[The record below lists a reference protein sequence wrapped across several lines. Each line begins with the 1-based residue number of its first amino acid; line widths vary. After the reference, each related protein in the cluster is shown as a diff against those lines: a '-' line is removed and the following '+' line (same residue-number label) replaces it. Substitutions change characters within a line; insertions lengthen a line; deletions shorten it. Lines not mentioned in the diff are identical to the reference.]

1 MSHYRP
7 FADSPSSSS
16 TLRPPSSSS
25 SRPFKEERTIRERI
39 DILLERLDRTKQIL
53 IDDCSKGDRF
63 GLLALGTLER
73 NLKELVPVIKLIEQ
87 SRISGKEE
95 EEVRA
100 KQVVKEETSR
110 LRKEEEERPRSRSN
124 APSVI
129 QGPRADAPQSTTKKG
144 RTTTLDNDN
153 DDEFTV
159 ERVLPPPTSVSPA
172 SRPLPLSR
180 PGSTI
185 SPSESSTN
193 KIRLVGEP
201 SSTTTRSSITKF
213 FNRAK
218 ETVSPPSKVL
228 STTRPQPTKDEEE
241 EEEEVGEGEKV
252 KSLERGVDRKDR
264 HRRRV
269 SVASDSSTS
278 APALNSR
285 DQLRTI
291 KALSDDDDKAAE
303 DLNPKKQTS
312 RSHSRV
318 PSRNGRNAEVQRA
331 LEMASAPPRSSED
344 SPSRDTRRR
353 GRKQRFTVVRLNEE
367 NVIKTIAKESDQ
379 TTKFQLLLVSKTYQ
393 RILEP
398 IVYSRIT
405 VGSIDQVEKLSRT
418 FESNSVLA
426 NLVKSLEI
434 TPLDSSS
441 STSSRSRSL
450 SNEDPQSLLEPLQ
463 QLVSLLPNLKDF
475 KEDFTKSDWDVS
487 EPSLYPLSLTSP
499 TCQIKS
505 FTSKRCWWEIG
516 ALYELFTH
524 NTDLVQ
530 VVLGGAAMD
539 RDWEGTKLKST
550 LLNRP
555 PNSQIESLEVAQIMH
570 EDTLSV
576 LSLLSRN
583 PLFKTLR
590 ISFQSIGPSDDD
602 TPLSSIPSSI
612 KLIGSTLNHL
622 TLIAPNQVSTARVS
636 EDTSILLEE
645 VLTCLP
651 NLITLEFQ
659 ETFNEDEPNDSV
671 PIVSSKIFGGGGGG
685 ELGLLSKKLKTLRA
699 RELFSIT
706 TRDVLRLL
714 ERDPELIPVLEELDL
729 EWASSKET
737 EVWYDEREA
746 VKIRKVCEEYGIKCY
761 VGKGKR
767 EFTIG

>member
-16 TLRPPSSSS
+16 TLRPP
-25 SRPFKEERTIRERI
+25 KEERTIRERI

-73 NLKELVPVIKLIEQ
+73 NLKELVPVIKMIEQ
-87 SRISGKEE
+87 SRIPGKEE
-95 EEVRA
+95 ERSAERVVR
-100 KQVVKEETSR
+100 EETSR

-124 APSVI
+124 APSVVR
-129 QGPRADAPQSTTKKG
+129 GRVDAPQATTKKER
-144 RTTTLDNDN
+144 RTTTLDEDN
-153 DDEFTV
+153 DDGFTV

-193 KIRLVGEP
+193 KIRLVEEP

-241 EEEEVGEGEKV
+241 EEEEEVGEGEKV

-269 SVASDSSTS
+269 SVANDSSTS

-285 DQLRTI
+285 HQLRTI
-291 KALSDDDDKAAE
+291 KAFSDDDDKAVE

-318 PSRNGRNAEVQRA
+318 PSRNGRNPEVQRA
-331 LEMASAPPRSSED
+331 LEMAPAPPRSSED
-344 SPSRDTRRR
+344 SPSKDTRRR
-353 GRKQRFTVVRLNEE
+353 GRKQRLTVIRLNEE

-379 TTKFQLLLVSKTYQ
+379 TTKFKLLLVSKKYQ

-434 TPLDSSS
+434 TPLDPS

-475 KEDFTKSDWDVS
+475 REDFTKSDWDVS
-487 EPSLYPLSLTSP
+487 ESSLYPLSLTSP

-516 ALYELFTH
+516 ALHELFTH
-524 NTDLVQ
+524 QTELVE

-550 LLNRP
+550 LLNRS

-576 LSLLSRN
+576 LLLLSRN

-612 KLIGSTLNHL
+612 KLISSTLNHL

-671 PIVSSKIFGGGGGG
+671 PIVSSKIFGGGG

-729 EWASSKET
+729 EWAEAKET

-767 EFTIG
+767 KFTIS